1 MKTEIIN
8 QIIEAYKQN
17 DLEEC
22 ESKLFFLMLLYNTDI
37 RKGEVYDHDLKHI
50 LFKTNFIRNPI
61 GMKYTK
67 EDYEKTKQI
76 LMDVLSLSKAIND
89 PGIDTQDTFRK
100 DITIDERII
109 KDILDVAVYTDCFYK
124 MNSVNSNRMDKC
136 KTSKNPFVEQ
146 LITILLFHQDQ
157 TRLAKRN
164 YQEFIDKDCITGIE
178 LSVSNRPVEYYDN
191 LNGSVS
197 DSFESMLEGMNE
209 IIHFLYYKSGDNLE
223 TQILDTHIRLE
234 FIHPYENVEFE
245 RYLYI
250 ASQRYLL
257 CRIEEGIRYGYYGLG
272 YMDKTEEGLQVYAF
286 SLESDEK
293 YKARRIGILR
303 REYQVRSLT
312 MFDHRNQDDLSVA
325 YETLAILAN
334 DLINVQ
340 KEKYVLLDFN
350 KFHPD
355 KDLFQ
360 KAEGVAKPKE
370 HIVEFLTKDYYLNC
384 SVKGIKVCDLLC
396 TYNYLDA
403 LSEVLYFASVQ
414 LIDDENPDTYIKEL
428 CLVDISYLS
437 TELSRIHGFEIEY
450 AEKLIDRFIFHEK
463 KNRDDDV
470 FAQPLIKISKTQV
483 VLSQALLDQVNLDR
497 VIERQFIRYNKNVSE
512 VGHIFEKKFIDT
524 LKNGYSERIFDFK
537 RKPIPNFAVN
547 LNQVKYKA
555 FDDKE
560 IEFDVIAVLGDYL
573 ILTELKAVMTS
584 YDLNDLEKRKGN
596 IKEAIE
602 QLQRRAESVKHDWKK
617 IKEMSSIELPD
628 QPYDQDHIILI
639 ACTDAY
645 DYTPLKYENI
655 FITDDSS
662 YLKYFTNPYVDA
674 IEVRPGDATI
684 QNLKSIW
691 KKGYPDAKE
700 FMEYLMNPVTTCQ
713 FSNYMEK
720 QFIPVP
726 VMDEKD
732 CAIFSEDYMLIKDP
746 IKAAVLK
753 EQKDVKKV
761 ANRTAK
767 KIYPNDP
774 CPCGSGKKYKKCC
787 KNKAKM

>member
-76 LMDVLSLSKAIND
+76 LMDVLNLSKAIND

-124 MNSVNSNRMDKC
+124 MNSVNSNRMDEC
-136 KTSKNPFVEQ
+136 KTSKIPFVEQ

-164 YQEFIDKDCITGIE
+164 YQEFLDKDCITGIE

-272 YMDKTEEGLQVYAF
+272 YMDKAEEGLQVYAF

-340 KEKYVLLDFN
+340 EEKYVLLDFN

-414 LIDDENPDTYIKEL
+414 LIDDENPDT
-428 CLVDISYLS
+428 
-437 TELSRIHGFEIEY
+437 
-450 AEKLIDRFIFHEK
+450 
-463 KNRDDDV
+463 
-470 FAQPLIKISKTQV
+470 
-483 VLSQALLDQVNLDR
+483 
-497 VIERQFIRYNKNVSE
+497 
-512 VGHIFEKKFIDT
+512 
-524 LKNGYSERIFDFK
+524 
-537 RKPIPNFAVN
+537 
-547 LNQVKYKA
+547 
-555 FDDKE
+555 
-560 IEFDVIAVLGDYL
+560 
-573 ILTELKAVMTS
+573 
-584 YDLNDLEKRKGN
+584 
-596 IKEAIE
+596 
-602 QLQRRAESVKHDWKK
+602 
-617 IKEMSSIELPD
+617 
-628 QPYDQDHIILI
+628 
-639 ACTDAY
+639 Y

-753 EQKDVKKV
+753 EEKDVKKV